1 LNFPFYIAKRYLFSK
16 SAQNAINIINIVTS
30 IVVVIGALAL
40 FIVLSGFAGLKTF
53 SLSFS
58 NEFDP
63 DLKIEAATGKNFTIS
78 KSQLDSLSRFTDIVS
93 YAKIVEERVLL
104 NYKNTQHI
112 ANLKG
117 VDEHYNKVNTIDSI
131 LFVGKWLDN
140 SVSDEVVLGLGIAN
154 YLNIVPYDFT
164 NLLEIIVP
172 KPGTKSITSSATQG
186 SPYDNVSVLT
196 KGIYR
201 INEELDSKYVFS
213 TLSLAQELLR
223 FEANQVTHIE
233 IKLHPEANEEQL
245 RAKLLTV
252 FDNDVVIKN
261 RIQLNDALYRMLN
274 TENLAIYLIFTL
286 VLIIALF
293 NVVGSIVMMVL
304 DKRKNMKTLF
314 NLGATVKE
322 IRQIFFL
329 QGVLVSI
336 LGGILGIAIGVVV
349 VWLQLKFK
357 LVMITQNLAY
367 PVELNFINVV
377 IVFLTI
383 AVLGILASAL
393 ASRRINHALIKS
405 S

>member
-1 LNFPFYIAKRYLFSK
+1 MNFPFYIAKRYLFSK

-30 IVVVIGALAL
+30 VVVVIGALAL

-63 DLKIEAATGKNFTIS
+63 DLKIEAAVGKNFIVS
-78 KSQLDSLSRFTDIVS
+78 KQQLDSLRHFNDIVS
-93 YAKIVEERVLL
+93 YTKVVEERVLL

-117 VDEHYNKVNTIDSI
+117 VDAHYNKVNAIDSI
-131 LFVGKWLDN
+131 LFVGKWLDD
-140 SVSDEVVLGLGIAN
+140 SISDEVVLGLGIAN
-154 YLNIVPYDFT
+154 YLNVVPYDFS

-172 KPGTKSITSSATQG
+172 KPGTKSITSVSTQ
-186 SPYDNVSVLT
+186 SPYDNVNVLT

-201 INEELDSKYVFS
+201 INEELDNKYVFS
-213 TLSLAQELLR
+213 TLALAQELLR

-233 IKLHPEANEEQL
+233 IKLRPETNEEEV
-245 RAKLLTV
+245 RAKLLQL
-252 FDNDVVIKN
+252 FDNNVIIKN

-336 LGGILGIAIGVVV
+336 IGGLLGILLGVII
-349 VWLQLKFK
+349 VWLQLQYK
-357 LVMITQNLAY
+357 LVMITQTLAY
-367 PVELNFINVV
+367 PVELKFINVV

-383 AVLGILASAL
+383 AVLGILASTL
-393 ASRRINHALIKS
+393 ASRRINHTLIKS
-405 S
+405 A